1 MELGKAELK
10 SDVTINSGPT
20 RTYEYKTK
28 LVASLSKIPRE
39 HIAFIML
46 GSITSILPFF
56 YFNKNK
62 YNIQNIQLSTTTG
75 IWCMLILTFIFSM
88 NMFPEKDAVLQM
100 SFHTVLTLLICYFTM
115 LLFLQSTTKEKI
127 ERRLKLNGP
136 DDKFFNLVRTN
147 GAISIITIMI
157 IFIMFF
163 MKDIRIFVGTA
174 MLATTMI
181 IGKFFIFSRLVRIIT
196 KQTTDG

>member
-10 SDVTINSGPT
+10 SDVTINSGKT
-20 RTYEYKTK
+20 RTYEYQTK

-88 NMFPEKDAVLQM
+88 KMFPEKDAVLQM

-163 MKDIRIFVGTA
+163 MRDMRIFVGTA

>member
-10 SDVTINSGPT
+10 SDVTINSGKT
-20 RTYEYKTK
+20 KTYEYQTK

-157 IFIMFF
+157 VFIMFF
-163 MKDIRIFVGTA
+163 MRDMRIFVGTA

>member
-10 SDVTINSGPT
+10 SDVTINSGKT
-20 RTYEYKTK
+20 RTYEYQTK

-88 NMFPEKDAVLQM
+88 NMFPEKDAILQM

-157 IFIMFF
+157 VFIMFF
-163 MKDIRIFVGTA
+163 MRDMRIFVGTA

>member
-10 SDVTINSGPT
+10 SDVTINSGKT
-20 RTYEYKTK
+20 KTYEYQTK

>member
-1 MELGKAELK
+1 MDLGKAELK
-10 SDVTINSGPT
+10 SDVTINSGKT
-20 RTYEYKTK
+20 KTYEYQTK

-88 NMFPEKDAVLQM
+88 NMFPEKDAILQM

-157 IFIMFF
+157 VFIMFF
-163 MKDIRIFVGTA
+163 MRDMRIFVGTA

>member
-10 SDVTINSGPT
+10 SDVTINSGKT
-20 RTYEYKTK
+20 KTYEYQTK

-88 NMFPEKDAVLQM
+88 NMFPEKDAILQM

-157 IFIMFF
+157 VFIMFF
-163 MKDIRIFVGTA
+163 MRDMRIFVGTA

>member
-10 SDVTINSGPT
+10 SDVTINSGKT
-20 RTYEYKTK
+20 RTYEYQTK

-157 IFIMFF
+157 VFIMFF
-163 MKDIRIFVGTA
+163 MRDMRIFVGTA

>member
-10 SDVTINSGPT
+10 SDVTINSGKT
-20 RTYEYKTK
+20 KTYEYQTK

-88 NMFPEKDAVLQM
+88 NMFPEKDAILQM

>member
-10 SDVTINSGPT
+10 SDVTINSGKT
-20 RTYEYKTK
+20 RTYEYQTK

-88 NMFPEKDAVLQM
+88 NMFPEKDPVLQM

-147 GAISIITIMI
+147 GAISTITIMI

-163 MKDIRIFVGTA
+163 MKDIRIFAGTA

>member
-1 MELGKAELK
+1 MDLGKAELK
-10 SDVTINSGPT
+10 SDVTINSGKT
-20 RTYEYKTK
+20 KTYEYQTK

-88 NMFPEKDAVLQM
+88 NMFPEKDAILQM

-157 IFIMFF
+157 VFIMFF
-163 MKDIRIFVGTA
+163 MRDMRIFVGTA

-181 IGKFFIFSRLVRIIT
+181 ICKFFIFSRLVRIIT

>member
-10 SDVTINSGPT
+10 SDVTINSGKT
-20 RTYEYKTK
+20 RTYEYQTK

-147 GAISIITIMI
+147 GAISTITIMI

-163 MKDIRIFVGTA
+163 MKDIRIFAGTA

>member
-10 SDVTINSGPT
+10 TDVTINSGKT
-20 RTYEYKTK
+20 KTYEYQTK

-88 NMFPEKDAVLQM
+88 NMFPEKDAILQM

-157 IFIMFF
+157 VFIMFF
-163 MKDIRIFVGTA
+163 MRDMRIFVGTA